1 MNIVRAHQGES
12 LDGLIWRT
20 ARLGAAALPAIFAAN
35 PGICETLTL
44 SAGQPVNIPEITNP
58 TPTTTRVSLWN

>member
-1 MNIVRAHQGES
+1 MNVVRAHEGES

-35 PGICETLTL
+35 RGICERLTL
-44 SAGQPVNIPEITNP
+44 SAGETVNIPEITNP
-58 TPTTTRVSLWN
+58 TPTTTRVALWN